1 MVETSWEIDFLLT
14 ISYLPYSAHIHIYI
28 YIYIYAYKNMK
39 INIKNKQID
48 KKINNK

>member
-14 ISYLPYSAHIHIYI
+14 ISSIPYSAHIHI

>member
-14 ISYLPYSAHIHIYI
+14 ISSIPYSAHIH
-28 YIYIYAYKNMK
+28 IYIYAYKNMK